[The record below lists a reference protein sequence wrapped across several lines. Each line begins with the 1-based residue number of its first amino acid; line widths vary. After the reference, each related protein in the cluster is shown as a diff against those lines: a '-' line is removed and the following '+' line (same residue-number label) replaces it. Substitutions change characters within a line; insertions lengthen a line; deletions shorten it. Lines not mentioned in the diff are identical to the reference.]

1 MPQSDQ
7 ILQQSAGELPRLLP
21 VPPQHHDLTIKA
33 THSGIVILKEG
44 RFKKRYTGSRTAE
57 VDING
62 RLYLKRAEYK
72 KMIAGTIKDDAKKRA
87 PRSAK
92 PSELSNPLEVSVSN
106 ITENSN
112 NSPAREYRVNK
123 VEVKNRIQGM
133 INTRRG
139 KRELYF
145 WTITFP
151 AGIPDDLAY
160 QAFNTWLTALRQK
173 KFLRNYLWVAE
184 RQKNG
189 TVHFHMT
196 VPHKMSVVLANRY
209 MRTTLT
215 GYCKKGL
222 LGNYSVFQAKRYNGV
237 DLAKNR
243 KTGRVTNFA
252 IKKGMRALSFYLT
265 KYVTKNDAGFPH
277 LAWHNSRGFSA
288 LFTGVTFT
296 VNEFLKVGFDKLLF
310 RRSVLNNQF
319 FMFFPWAKD
328 PPDLLFD
335 HLHDL
340 NSYIGEA
347 AAE

>member
-1 MPQSDQ
+1 MSQTVEFSPQLTAD
-7 ILQQSAGELPRLLP
+7 LPRLLP

-62 RLYLKRAEYK
+62 KLYLKRSDYK
-72 KMIAGTIKDDAKKRA
+72 KAIFVPDKKGHKKRA
-87 PRSAK
+87 SAMNA
-92 PSELSNPLEVSVSN
+92 PELSNPLEVANNN
-106 ITENSN
+106 ITENSES
-112 NSPAREYRVNK
+112 SPPREYHVNK
-123 VEVKNRIQGM
+123 VEVKNRIHGM
-133 INTRRG
+133 INTRKG

-145 WTITFP
+145 WTVTFP
-151 AGIPDDLAY
+151 AGISDTLAY

-189 TVHFHMT
+189 TVHFHLT
-196 VPHKMSVVLANRY
+196 IPHKMSVVLANRY

-215 GYCKKGL
+215 TYSKKGL
-222 LGNYSVFQAKRYNGV
+222 INYSVFQAKRYNGV
-237 DLAKNR
+237 DIAKNR

-252 IKKGMRALSFYLT
+252 IKKGTRALSFYLT

-288 LFTGVTFT
+288 LFTGITFT
-296 VNEFLKVGFDKLLF
+296 VQEFLKVGFDRLLF
-310 RRSVLNNQF
+310 RKSVLNNQF

-328 PPDLLFD
+328 PPDLIID

-340 NSYIGEA
+340 NSYIGDSVA
-347 AAE
+347 A